1 MFILTAPYPNTNIT
15 GCHKEI
21 IINFSTDWLCGSG
34 MFTVNFALSIY
45 SGEPIPKVD
54 YTKEEVET
62 W

>member
-1 MFILTAPYPNTNIT
+1 MFI
-15 GCHKEI
+15 
-21 IINFSTDWLCGSG
+21 
-34 MFTVNFALSIY
+34 VNFVLSIY